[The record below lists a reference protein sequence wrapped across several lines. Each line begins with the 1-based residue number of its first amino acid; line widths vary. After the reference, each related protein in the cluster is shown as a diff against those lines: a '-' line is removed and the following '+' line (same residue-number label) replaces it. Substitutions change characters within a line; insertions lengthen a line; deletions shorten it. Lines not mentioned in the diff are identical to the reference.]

1 MTLTKDALVE
11 RLQRQIGY
19 SPKSGKQLLELLL
32 EIMKSTLEQGE
43 DVKISNFG
51 RWSVREKQS
60 RRGRNPHTGDA
71 MIISARKVVTFHPSD
86 AMREKITIAYRDA
99 DYGTAATNSA
109 DHVATSS
116 SPSAL

>member
-11 RLQRQIGY
+11 RLHKQIGFP
-19 SPKSGKQLLELLL
+19 PKVGKQLLELLL
-32 EIMKSTLEQGE
+32 ELMKSTLEQGE

-71 MIISARKVVTFHPSD
+71 MTISARRVVTFHPSD
-86 AMREKITIAYRDA
+86 SMRDRITGISDDDHTHSNHSEAMEKPSRLVD
-99 DYGTAATNSA
+99 
-109 DHVATSS
+109 SS
-116 SPSAL
+116 IS

>member
-11 RLQRQIGY
+11 KLHKQIGY

-32 EIMKSTLEQGE
+32 EIMKSTLEQGD

-86 AMREKITIAYRDA
+86 AMRERITSAFEHERFSYESRDSR
-99 DYGTAATNSA
+99 GEPAAFRE
-109 DHVATSS
+109 
-116 SPSAL
+116 